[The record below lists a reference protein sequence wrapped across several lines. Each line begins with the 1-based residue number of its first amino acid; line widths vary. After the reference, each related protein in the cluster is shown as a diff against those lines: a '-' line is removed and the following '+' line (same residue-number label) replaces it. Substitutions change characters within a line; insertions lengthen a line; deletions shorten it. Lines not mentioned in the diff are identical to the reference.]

1 MDGTSPESRTLL
13 SRFRI
18 ALAICI
24 LLGGL
29 SLALVSNGR
38 DGFGWSVLNEL
49 AVFAA
54 AGVAIPFY
62 YDLFLR
68 DAERQRFLGE
78 MNQLLDERL
87 PVREGERGLT
97 VHAQGRPSPSE
108 KAAFI
113 AGANSEIIEVGISL
127 RSLASLFVSRP
138 ERDFTEPVRRLLSH
152 GVNITYVVA
161 DPESVLLGEYSRSI
175 GDPRLPQRASDSARQ
190 LLEIA
195 RGFESE
201 GHPGGLTV
209 RFTRHLPTSYISVV
223 DPESETGRCR
233 TSPYL
238 AGVRRSDSPML
249 DISRSTQPELFERY
263 ATYARTAL
271 RDSTPA
277 DLP

>member
-1 MDGTSPESRTLL
+1 ML
-13 SRFRI
+13 SRFRV
-18 ALAICI
+18 ALAICV
-24 LLGGL
+24 LLAGL

-68 DAERQRFLGE
+68 DAERHRFLGE
-78 MNQLLDERL
+78 MRRLLDERL
-87 PVREGERGLT
+87 PAGEGDRGLT
-97 VHAQGRPSPSE
+97 VHAQGRPSPTE

-113 AGANSEIIEVGISL
+113 AGASSRIIEVGISL

-138 ERDFTEPVRRLLSH
+138 ERDFTEPVRRLLSR

-161 DPESVLLGEYSRSI
+161 DPESVLFGEYSRSI

-195 RGFESE
+195 RVFESE
-201 GHPGGLTV
+201 GHPGALTV
-209 RFTRHLPTSYISVV
+209 RFTRHLPTAYISIV

-238 AGVRRSDSPML
+238 AGVRRSDSPVL
-249 DISRSTQPELFERY
+249 DISRSAQPELFERY

-271 RDSTPA
+271 SESTPV